1 MVTAVFTELC
11 FVYVTLF
18 LLTFVTLIAD
28 KREVRVRLRL
38 YPKPASCQGAG
49 PSGQGG
55 AQGQQRVRLY
65 TVQLVNTSS

>member
-18 LLTFVTLIAD
+18 LLTFVAVIAD
-28 KREVRVRLRL
+28 MREVIVRLRL
-38 YPKPASCQGAG
+38 YPKPAPCQGAG

-55 AQGQQRVRLY
+55 AQGEQCVQLCM
-65 TVQLVNTSS
+65 VQLVNTSS

>member
-28 KREVRVRLRL
+28 MREVRVRLRL
-38 YPKPASCQGAG
+38 YPKPAPCQGAG
-49 PSGQGG
+49 ASGQGG
-55 AQGQQRVRLY
+55 AQGQQCVQLC

>member
-28 KREVRVRLRL
+28 LSNIRVRLCM
-38 YPKPASCQGAG
+38 YPQPAPSQGAG
-49 PSGQGG
+49 PSEQGG
-55 AQGQQRVRLY
+55 AHGQRRV
-65 TVQLVNTSS
+65 QFMCG

>member
-18 LLTFVTLIAD
+18 LLTFVALIAD
-28 KREVRVRLRL
+28 MREVRVRLRL
-38 YPKPASCQGAG
+38 YPKPAPCQGAG

-55 AQGQQRVRLY
+55 AQGQQHVQLCM
-65 TVQLVNTSS
+65 VQLVNTSS